1 MGAVGGVVLL
11 LQAPAPTLPPPG
23 FVFDMPA
30 ELLDEVLLTPALT
43 LTLALAL

>member
-1 MGAVGGVVLL
+1 MGGVVLL

-23 FVFDMPA
+23 FVFDLPA